1 MIHFDEAKE
10 LVGHAANEMPKLE
23 KAYQAALHEQNIKPA
38 MLIEIK
44 NVMENLRSA
53 LDFTAHGLFD
63 KYGSSS
69 RANPNIYF
77 PYALASQSQA
87 EFQRA
92 NRIEACIPGLAA
104 VRPDIVAK
112 IESYQH
118 FAGLDNRWLP
128 LFMELNNENKH
139 QRLTPQKREEQ
150 RSLEIAS
157 GGVSMSLGPGCSIS
171 MGPGTL
177 IQMGGMHIPGGQVI
191 SGNSPARYMG
201 TGEQRVTIWVSFH
214 FSTNNEP
221 VVPFLKNAIKK
232 IGGIVDELSVI

>member
-1 MIHFDEAKE
+1 MTYFDDAKE
-10 LVGHAANEMPKLE
+10 LVGHAASEMPKFE
-23 KAYQAALHEQNIKPA
+23 KAYQAALHEQNIKPT

-69 RANPNIYF
+69 RAYPKIYF
-77 PYALASQSQA
+77 PYALGNQSQA
-87 EFQRA
+87 DFQRA
-92 NRIEACIPGLAA
+92 NRIEACIPGLGAA
-104 VRPDIVAK
+104 RPDIVAR

-118 FAGLDNRWLP
+118 FAGVNNRWLP

-150 RSLEIAS
+150 RSLEINS

-171 MGPGTL
+171 MGPGTS
-177 IQMGGMHIPGGQVI
+177 IQMGGLHIPGGQVI
-191 SGNSPARYMG
+191 SGNSPARYIG
-201 TGEQRVTIWVSFH
+201 IGEQRVTIWVSFH
-214 FSTNNEP
+214 FSTNDEP
-221 VVPFLKNAIKK
+221 VVTFLINAIKK
-232 IGGIVDELSVI
+232 IGGIVDELSVM